1 MGFHVHLIALS
12 WEKDKFVI
20 CKCLIILILTDHFSS
35 FDLCVSDV
43 VVGVVERVH
52 LRLLGGG
59 SRDDVRQPGEVFGFA
74 VSRPLIGLLSP
85 FSLSHRLKQQIR
97 TLLPG
102 HGKLHCDGV
111 KGTVRNCSNITRKSE
126 IFIFI

>member
-59 SRDDVRQPGEVFGFA
+59 SRDDVRQPDRGVRFCCFQA
-74 VSRPLIGLLSP
+74 SDWSVVTFLTI
-85 FSLSHRLKQQIR
+85 SLVE
-97 TLLPG
+97 T
-102 HGKLHCDGV
+102 
-111 KGTVRNCSNITRKSE
+111 TNSNTSTWTRE
-126 IFIFI
+126 AAL